1 MRSRA
6 LAEMAALADTAAI
19 ALATGRRPATIR
31 YWAHRGWLH
40 RRGTGPHG
48 RALYDLTEAS
58 ELAAKLAALDN
69 PPDVRQHLDDSQES
83 AQRAEPG

>member
-1 MRSRA
+1 
-6 LAEMAALADTAAI
+6 MAALADTAAI
-19 ALATGRRPATIR
+19 ALSVGRPEATIR
-31 YWAHRGWLH
+31 WWAFKGWLK

-83 AQRAEPG
+83 AQRAGPG